1 MFRLLKEALTT
12 PERPT
17 TANPTSQQP
26 QPFPT
31 RLPVPPSSQNTGQES
46 SKSIEEDGPALSDED
61 MLVEDTLEDLG
72 RRTTDT
78 IEDLELTAK
87 VSGGPK
93 FNRLHTDKLVRA
105 YRLCRRYTTC

>member
-12 PERPT
+12 PERPNVV
-17 TANPTSQQP
+17 NPTSQQP

-31 RLPVPPSSQNTGQES
+31 RRAVPPTSQKAVQEL
-46 SKSIEEDGPALSDED
+46 SKSPEQDGPALSDED

-87 VSGGPK
+87 VS
-93 FNRLHTDKLVRA
+93 
-105 YRLCRRYTTC
+105 RY